1 MASPN
6 RRARRAAKSNNMSEN
21 ETQPQ
26 EINFQQVIDKLSEA
40 VSQLDS
46 FAQVATEKTQDP
58 VLRARLTQSLVL
70 AGTSIEILGGLNAQA
85 KAAEAALKAT
95 AEEGAEETPET
106 EESNG

>member
-6 RRARRAAKSNNMSEN
+6 RRAKRAAKSNNMSEKV
-21 ETQPQ
+21 T
-26 EINFQQVIDKLSEA
+26 EINFQQVIDGLSKA
-40 VSQLDS
+40 VSNLDR
-46 FAQVATEKTQDP
+46 FAQAATEKTEDP

-85 KAAEAALKAT
+85 KAAEAALAAT
-95 AEEGAEETPET
+95 AEAPEDTTET